1 METNWGARRRV
12 LGALGAVLGTG
23 AVGVL
28 FWWAGVFWP
37 HLSVEV
43 VGVSGTDAP
52 ALELEVA
59 NEGPLETVVRR
70 VTWAGAE
77 PRAEEPPSEVGVIA
91 AGGAARVALPL
102 TGCPPSEGG
111 GVEVLASAPALG
123 MNVLEFPLVVPEAV
137 LAEVDP
143 AGPCAE

>member
-43 VGVSGTDAP
+43 VGASGTGVP
-52 ALELEVA
+52 VLELEVT

-70 VTWAGAE
+70 VEWAGAE
-77 PRAEEPPSEVGVIA
+77 PGTEALPPEVGVIP

-123 MNVLEFPLVVPEAV
+123 MNVLEFPLAVPQA
-137 LAEVDP
+137 LRAELDP
-143 AGPCAE
+143 AGRCAQ